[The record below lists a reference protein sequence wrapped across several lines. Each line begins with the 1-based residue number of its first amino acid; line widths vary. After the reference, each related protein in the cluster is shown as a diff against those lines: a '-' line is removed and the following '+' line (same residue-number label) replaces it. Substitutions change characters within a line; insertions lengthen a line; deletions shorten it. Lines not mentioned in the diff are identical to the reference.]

1 MDDSACF
8 AKGFS
13 YLLHG
18 IFFDLRA
25 SAANHF
31 DTRST
36 SPDLTACRQ
45 DTTFGVVLVAPAG
58 ATLTAGTGGDLL
70 RASRCRD
77 AESAMNFF
85 MVSFRCVLLAS
96 AATRRR
102 LRETIY
108 HEGKARRC
116 VVHKMPESPR
126 PWKRN
131 GHEEACQI
139 PHAGLPTAA
148 KVDVSISI

>member
-1 MDDSACF
+1 MAF
-8 AKGFS
+8 
-13 YLLHG
+13 
-18 IFFDLRA
+18 FFDLRA

-36 SPDLTACRQ
+36 SPDLTSCRQ
-45 DTTFGVVLVAPAG
+45 DTSFGVVLVASAR

-77 AESAMNFF
+77 ADGHDGECDELFHG
-85 MVSFRCVLLAS
+85 VLS
-96 AATRRR
+96 
-102 LRETIY
+102 LRSIGFSGDTAPIAGDDLPR
-108 HEGKARRC
+108 GKGAKMY
-116 VVHKMPESPR
+116 VVHKIHESPR

-148 KVDVSISI
+148 KVDAFISI